1 MDLFYRTF
9 GEGKP
14 LIILHGLLGMSDNW
28 IMPAKELAKKYKV
41 ILPDLRNHGNSP
53 HSDDFNL
60 QVLADD
66 IVEMIQTIGF
76 GSVYLLGHSLGG
88 RIAMSVALQH
98 PQLIEKLVV
107 VDIAP
112 RKYSGNKSIANM
124 MEVMSRVDFNYL
136 VTLTSIEEFL
146 TRYIP
151 DPRVRNHAMKNLKKK
166 NAGGFEWKA
175 NLPAIVKDI
184 ETLMTPVY
192 EEVPFSKPVLFIKG
206 GASDFITDADM
217 TPIFLHFPKA
227 ILRTIPNA
235 SHWVHVDEP
244 ELFLEEVFNFLAE

>member
-1 MDLFYRTF
+1 MQLFYRTF

-14 LIILHGLLGMSDNW
+14 LIVLHGLLGMSDNW
-28 IMPAKELAKKYKV
+28 IMPAKELSKEYKV

-60 QVLADD
+60 QVMEDD
-66 IVEMIQTIGF
+66 IVELIQTTGF
-76 GSVYLLGHSLGG
+76 ESIYLLGHSLGG

-112 RKYSGNKSIANM
+112 RKYSGNKSISNM
-124 MEVMSRVDFNYL
+124 MEVMSRVDFNNL
-136 VTLTSIEEFL
+136 LTLTAIEEFL

-151 DPRVRNHAMKNLKKK
+151 DARVRNHAMKNLKRKT
-166 NAGGFEWKA
+166 GGAFEWKA
-175 NLPAIVKDI
+175 NLPVIVKDI
-184 ETLMTPVY
+184 ETLMAPVY
-192 EEVPFSKPVLFIKG
+192 EEVPFTKPVLFIKG
-206 GASDFITDADM
+206 GASDFISDGDM
-217 TPIFLHFPKA
+217 KPIFHHFPDATLK
-227 ILRTIPNA
+227 TIPNG

-244 ELFLEEVFNFLAE
+244 ELFLEEVIKFLAE